1 MAGRD
6 VPLIT
11 DYARSDKDR
20 SPLRLLAST
29 SVLSRPLVTP
39 PGVPAERIEI
49 LRNAFDMTMK
59 DPGFLGDATKAG
71 MDIKPISGI
80 ESQSLVKTIVQ
91 SAPED
96 IELALKLTQ

>member
-1 MAGRD
+1 VAGRD

-29 SVLSRPLVTP
+29 SALSRPLVAP
-39 PGVPAERIEI
+39 PGVPAARIEI
-49 LRNAFDMTMK
+49 LRNAFDMTME

-80 ESQSLVKTIVQ
+80 EIQSLVKTIVP